1 MTSKTHVTRGR
12 RAGVGPKSGLMF
24 VLALAASACDS
35 LLEVELPG
43 QVTEDATFV
52 PSQARLLVNS
62 AIADV
67 ECALSDFTAFEA
79 AGFDDTTTR
88 TVGWW
93 GSRFERPPR
102 PLTGG
107 GCAGAQENSSGL
119 WFTPLHKGR
128 WMAEQVY
135 GRLETQWDVS
145 QVPDREQLM
154 AIAAIYAGI
163 VYTYFGEFFCE
174 VTANAGP
181 LMSWSQS
188 LQLGEQWFT
197 RALGHIATAG
207 DFAIPT
213 GVTTSARQM
222 AYLLRARARFLQ
234 NTPAKD
240 AEAALDAAQIA
251 QGFVAWVTRDAG
263 AQRSRWN
270 RVQSA
275 HVGLGWVALLG
286 PVFWW
291 TGTNPATGAPWPN
304 PIPYTGYW
312 DLAILPNGRAVTDG
326 GNPITLAD
334 AGAVADPRV
343 PAARVTGTGIG
354 GGGPHNYP
362 RWEQRKYMDRGDD
375 IALAKWEEAWLIR
388 AQVAGGQTAIDL
400 VNQIRTARGLPQVTY
415 LTAGD
420 AAGIRNML
428 IEEIRRTH
436 FLEHGRWW
444 SAKLRYNLW
453 FPRATG
459 SDRWNFTYQGGVRMI
474 YPAAEYTQNPNLTP
488 ADEAS
493 LCPPN
498 QRPII

>member
-1 MTSKTHVTRGR
+1 MSRATKAT
-12 RAGVGPKSGLMF
+12 RAGALGKAGLVL
-24 VLALAASACDS
+24 VLALAAGACDS

-52 PSQARLLVNS
+52 PSQARLIANS
-62 AIADV
+62 VIADV

-93 GSRFERPPR
+93 GGRFERPPR

-128 WMAEQVY
+128 WMAEQLY
-135 GRLETQWDVS
+135 SRLENQWDVS

-174 VTANAGP
+174 VMANAGP
-181 LMSWSQS
+181 LMTWTES

-197 RALGHIATAG
+197 RALGHIGTAG

-213 GVTTSARQM
+213 GVTSSARQM

-234 NTPAKD
+234 NTPTKN
-240 AEAALDAAQIA
+240 AEAASDAAQVT
-251 QGFVAWVTRDAG
+251 QGFTSWVTREGG
-263 AQRSRWN
+263 AQRSRFN
-270 RVQSA
+270 RVYSS

-291 TGTNPATGAPWPN
+291 SGTNPATGQPWPS

-312 DLAILPNGRAVTDG
+312 ELAILPDGRAVTDAG
-326 GNPITLAD
+326 SPITLAS

-343 PAARVTGTGIG
+343 PAVRVTGAGIG
-354 GGGPHNYP
+354 AGGPYNYP
-362 RWEQRKYMDRGDD
+362 RWEQRKYTSLDAD
-375 IALAKWEEAWLIR
+375 IPLAKWEEAWLIR

-400 VNQIRTARGLPQVTY
+400 VNQIRAARGLPQVTY
-415 LTAGD
+415 LSASD

-428 IEEIRRTH
+428 LEEIRRTH

-444 SAKLRYNLW
+444 SAKLRYDLW

-459 SDRWNFTYQGGVRMI
+459 VDRWNFTYQGGVRMI
-474 YPAAEYTQNPNLTP
+474 YPAAEYTQNTNLTP
-488 ADEAS
+488 AAEAS
-493 LCPPN
+493 GCSGIPL